1 MRPGG
6 DPLRISAA
14 HYRFVAPVPAMPA
27 MSLLLPAAIALPSVT
42 AGGRRPPG
50 GAFVGRRQ
58 GMLRWDQRR
67 HRAVSPSAPGEQGV
81 EMPWFP
87 EFASAAQLAR
97 EEVRDEGLADPVGEF
112 LAALREGDPRIL
124 EAVWP
129 GEIVIYDP
137 QAGEIRGH
145 KQVREF
151 IRRNL
156 SWLAGL
162 HARAETVAA
171 TRSPGRAV
179 VELLTRLDHDGRE
192 LAWPLA
198 VVAESADDRSVVFR
212 TYCSQWPVDEL
223 RHVRPPVL
231 GPVHGPGQIRT
242 GDVVDR
248 YLTALAAGDAEAV
261 AGTFAPDGYFRT
273 PSGRRYAHGSGD
285 ELRSFFARCFAA
297 GGGIAL
303 QPCAV
308 TDNGVRCA
316 VEYNCVRWGIHDL
329 PPQAGLGVYQRGSDG
344 LLTAARVYD
353 DVQPPSELSGRG
365 RSRQ

>member
-1 MRPGG
+1 
-6 DPLRISAA
+6 
-14 HYRFVAPVPAMPA
+14 
-27 MSLLLPAAIALPSVT
+27 
-42 AGGRRPPG
+42 
-50 GAFVGRRQ
+50 
-58 GMLRWDQRR
+58 
-67 HRAVSPSAPGEQGV
+67 
-81 EMPWFP
+81 MPWFP

-97 EEVRDEGLADPVGEF
+97 EEVRAAGLADPVGEF

-124 EAVWP
+124 ETVWP
-129 GEIVIYDP
+129 GEVVIYDP
-137 QAGEIRGH
+137 RAGEIRGH
-145 KQVREF
+145 KQVRQF
-151 IRRNL
+151 ISRNL

-212 TYCSQWPVDEL
+212 TYCSQWPVDER
-223 RHVRPPVL
+223 RHLRPPVL
-231 GPVHGPGQIRT
+231 RPGQVRA

-248 YLTALAAGDAEAV
+248 YLTALAAGDADAV
-261 AGTFAPDGYFRT
+261 AGTFAADGYFRT
-273 PSGRRYAHGSGD
+273 PSGRRYARGGAD
-285 ELRSFFARCFAA
+285 ELRSFFARCFGA
-297 GGGIAL
+297 GGGMVL
-303 QPCAV
+303 QQCAV
-308 TDNGVRCA
+308 TDDGVRCA

-329 PPQAGLGVYQRGSDG
+329 PPQAGLGVYERGSDG

-353 DVQPPSELSGRG
+353 DVDVPAELSGRG